1 MWDWIHE
8 QGDWLAILGAASAI
22 MLVASVI
29 AVPWFVLRL
38 PADALRRPN
47 PLDAWGKQHPIL
59 RVLVIIGRNAV
70 GIPLLLVGIAL
81 SVPLVPGQGILTIL
95 LALLIME
102 FPGKWRLEH
111 RFLGSHLVLGLL
123 NWIRR
128 KGHKEPLLPLA
139 DQQCEKRNNR

>member
-1 MWDWIHE
+1 
-8 QGDWLAILGAASAI
+8 
-22 MLVASVI
+22 MLVSSSEGEGST
-29 AVPWFVLRL
+29 FVLRL

-102 FPGKWRLEH
+102 FPGKWHLE
-111 RFLGSHLVLGLL
+111 RQG
-123 NWIRR
+123 RR
-128 KGHKEPLLPLA
+128 HPQSAAISSREPPPVRA
-139 DQQCEKRNNR
+139 QR